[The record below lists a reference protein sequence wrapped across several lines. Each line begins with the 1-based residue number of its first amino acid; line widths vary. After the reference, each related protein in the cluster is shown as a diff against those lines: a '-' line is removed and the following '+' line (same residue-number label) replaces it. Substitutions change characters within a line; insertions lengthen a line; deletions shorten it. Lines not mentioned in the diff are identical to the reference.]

1 MSLFPSTSWSLVLS
15 AGETG
20 ATASNG
26 ALAQLCEAY
35 WRPLYVYARGRG
47 FGIEDAADST
57 QGYFATLLEKRYVRD
72 ARADR
77 GRFRAFLLTSFRHYL
92 ANEFDKQRAQKRGG
106 GLVAIPFAVESAE
119 RNYSIEPSHRLTPDK
134 LFERQWAVTLI
145 GRALS
150 CVQNDMETLGKGAI
164 FEEMRV
170 HLTGE
175 GSEQSYEEQASR
187 HGMTAGAF
195 KTEVHRLRKR
205 FRSAVREQV
214 AATIESP
221 DQIDE
226 ELRFLFEALAD

>member
-1 MSLFPSTSWSLVLS
+1 MSLFPITSWSLVLS
-15 AGETG
+15 AAETG
-20 ATASNG
+20 ATGSND
-26 ALAQLCEAY
+26 ALARLCEAY

-72 ARADR
+72 ACADR

-92 ANEFDKQRAQKRGG
+92 ANEADKQRAQKRGG
-106 GLVAIPFAVESAE
+106 GLIPIPIDIEAAE

-134 LFERQWAVTLI
+134 LFEKQWAVTLI

-150 CVQNDMETLGKGAI
+150 RVQNNMETFGKGAI
-164 FEEMRV
+164 FESMKV

-175 GSEQSYEEQASR
+175 GSEQSYEQQASR
-187 HGMTAGAF
+187 HGMTAGTF

-205 FRSAVREQV
+205 FRRAVREEV
-214 AATIESP
+214 AATLESP
-221 DQIDE
+221 DQIEDE
-226 ELRFLFEALAD
+226 LAFLFEALAD

>member
-1 MSLFPSTSWSLVLS
+1 M
-15 AGETG
+15 
-20 ATASNG
+20 
-26 ALAQLCEAY
+26 
-35 WRPLYVYARGRG
+35 
-47 FGIEDAADST
+47 EDAADST

-92 ANEFDKQRAQKRGG
+92 ANELDKQRAQKRGG
-106 GLVAIPFAVESAE
+106 GLVSIPIDIETAE
-119 RNYSIEPSHRLTPDK
+119 RNYSVDLSHRLTPDK
-134 LFERQWAVTLI
+134 LFEKQWAVTLI

-150 CVQNDMETLGKGAI
+150 CVQGDLETLGKGTI
-164 FEEMRV
+164 FEAMRV

-205 FRSAVREQV
+205 FRNAVREQV
-214 AATIESP
+214 AATVESP
-221 DQIDE
+221 DQIEE
-226 ELRFLFEALAD
+226 ELRFLFQALAD